1 MHYIIGN
8 VEGYHQV
15 FLNNCRFPRK
25 CDIFLLNFSG
35 LGFHTRD
42 VYGAFLKT
50 LIHQLQLSHSMSTT
64 YCSALDGLFYV
75 KAPKL
80 TQSPFMNID
89 TAFLFMGIGKEGTS
103 GNT

>member
-1 MHYIIGN
+1 
-8 VEGYHQV
+8 
-15 FLNNCRFPRK
+15 
-25 CDIFLLNFSG
+25 
-35 LGFHTRD
+35 
-42 VYGAFLKT
+42 
-50 LIHQLQLSHSMSTT
+50 MSTT